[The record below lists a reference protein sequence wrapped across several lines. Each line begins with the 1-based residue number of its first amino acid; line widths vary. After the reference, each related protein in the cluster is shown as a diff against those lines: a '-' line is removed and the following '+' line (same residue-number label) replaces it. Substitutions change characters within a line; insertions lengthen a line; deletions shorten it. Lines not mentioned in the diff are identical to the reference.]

1 MIKPIITLL
10 FFTSLIIGCGQK
22 ENKNLVNAK
31 NLIAEG
37 KYQDAK
43 KEIQLALSKEGKN
56 PESLC
61 ISEVLAVKDKKSATD
76 WQATIEKVL
85 RYIEPLN
92 KDIKELEKLDKEV
105 GLDDDELERLETLI
119 RQRNSGIGF
128 LARSIDDASQK
139 GEPWVQ
145 ELMNNSASL
154 LVSAMLEAGKSF
166 EPVTRESAE
175 RVILKMGTLPSGA
188 GVGVAIDPL
197 IAELKNPDADIRS
210 QAVLFLGKLFASLT
224 NDFVLWKTERA
235 IAPISEL
242 LKNKSE
248 DLPVIYNAVVALEMI
263 VEGQEGK
270 EARGQ
275 EGRNN
280 NPAILPSSHLA
291 SPIEPLILALKTK
304 SAQARMHAAILL
316 GKLKVQKDNPL
327 TPFTKGDAIPN
338 LIMLLADNNTYVQT
352 TAINVLTSYGQP
364 AVEPLLEVL
373 RQSGKNVIPDE
384 PGDIT
389 KEEAYIANAYIDE
402 DKLKARRISV
412 QVAAI
417 TALGKIK
424 AEAAIEPLINLL
436 DNDDLKA
443 SAATALTTMGSLAVD
458 DLTIT
463 IEGMRTEASSEELR
477 AQAASIL
484 GNINDLRAVNS
495 LISVVGYE
503 LNDDNK
509 DVRAN
514 AIESLGKMKVRGENF
529 TPLLP
534 SREKKQ
540 GISITG
546 SNGVSVVKA
555 LAEILAKAT
564 DDKTRN
570 NAVVA
575 LGNIAQY
582 EAEAAK
588 ELIKIAS
595 DIYERESLR
604 QAAITALAAIK
615 PPEATD
621 AMIKIMLGDD
631 ESDVVRKGAVTVLS
645 EIKPRKAMPPMLWL
659 LSGRY
664 DEPKDFLRHLKSE
677 YRTVENL
684 NAEIEKLGV
693 DWHPDYKN
701 LIEVK
706 PVPSLVRSE
715 VAVAFGKIKN
725 TIEGYDVVEPL
736 IKALKD
742 DQRAVVRQKAAWS
755 LGEIVNPQDKIVPAL
770 EDALRHDDLGI
781 VRSEAA
787 TALGKIKGEKVV
799 DVLVHALKNDKYET
813 ARKNAAVALDEVV
826 FEDAA
831 SGLVDVLKDQV
842 GKEEEKRET
851 ESVLDAIA
859 ASLIKEGEAVAN
871 KPMVSKALLPAM
883 KSEDETIRKRA
894 FYAFGT
900 IAEPSKVDE
909 MITALK
915 DKSVIVRERAAALLG
930 NFKRRSAV
938 DPLIKMLTDKTEWKS
953 VRARAA
959 DSLGVLRDERALQ
972 PLLDALKD
980 ENVEVRA
987 SAAAALGNLK
997 DIRAVEPLLEIVNN
1011 PLISPP
1017 LSKETGGIS
1026 EYVFSA
1032 EGQLYSPVRN
1042 NAIAALGKIGDKRA
1056 EPVLIKIVQD
1066 EIGIPQRTAITA
1078 LGNLASQNAVPTL
1091 IEILQNRQAD
1101 PTARKNTAVA
1111 LGEIEDGHAAKPLEE
1126 RLLDKT
1132 EYNIT
1137 VIDAVKHNTFW
1148 QVVAEAIAKSFTIS
1162 PDATDKLISRLTD
1175 TWEHDPVR
1183 IAAAA
1188 SLGKIG
1194 TDKAISQLKDTLAK
1208 DSVEGVRLAAGLAV
1222 GKSKRKDLAP
1232 ILVKVMKDTAKAA
1245 GDRRGATQGLGEIAD
1260 PSTVPDLVGI
1270 MQDTT
1275 VAIEI
1280 RQDAAISLGKIGN
1293 SAAVSA
1299 LIEEIRKK
1307 DINKNLKLD
1316 IINALGTAKSQV
1328 AIAELKSMID
1338 DEDADVHFTAADY
1351 LFQTTGNGYGYER
1364 AGG

>member
-1 MIKPIITLL
+1 MRYHKSLALVSLANHKTKSLVNEVNMIKPIITLL
-10 FFTSLIIGCGQK
+10 CFTFLIIGCGQK

-43 KEIQLALSKEGKN
+43 KEIQLALSKEEKN

-61 ISEVLAVKDKKSATD
+61 LAEVLAVKDKKSATD

-92 KDIKELEKLDKEV
+92 KDIRELEKLDKDV

-145 ELMNNSASL
+145 ELMNNSAAL

-166 EPVTRESAE
+166 ETSARESAG
-175 RVILKMGTLPSGA
+175 RIISKMGTLPSFGGA
-188 GVGVAIDPL
+188 GVGITLDPL
-197 IAELKNPDADIRS
+197 IAELKNPDADIRA
-210 QAVLFLGKLFASLT
+210 QAVLFLGKLQAE
-224 NDFVLWKTERA
+224 KA
-235 IAPISEL
+235 ISPIAEL
-242 LKNKSE
+242 LKNKAE

-263 VEGQEGK
+263 VKGQEGK

-275 EGRNN
+275 EGRNI

-316 GKLKVQKDNPL
+316 GKLKAQTALPS
-327 TPFTKGDAIPN
+327 

-352 TAINVLTSYGQP
+352 TAINVLTAYGQP

-373 RQSGKNVIPDE
+373 RQGGKNVIPDE
-384 PGDIT
+384 PGDII
-389 KEEAYIANAYIDE
+389 KEEAYIANAYIDA
-402 DKLKARRISV
+402 DKIKARRISV

-424 AEAAIEPLINLL
+424 AEAAIEPLISLL

-443 SAATALTTMGSLAVD
+443 NAGTALTTMGSIAVD

-463 IEGMRTEASSEELR
+463 LEGMRAEASPDELR
-477 AQAASIL
+477 IQAASIL

-495 LISVVGYE
+495 LTSAIGFA
-503 LNDDNK
+503 LADDNK

-514 AIESLGKMKVRGENF
+514 AIEALGKMKVRGENF
-529 TPLLP
+529 
-534 SREKKQ
+534 
-540 GISITG
+540 
-546 SNGVSVVKA
+546 SVVKA
-555 LAEILAKAT
+555 LAAILAQAT

-582 EAEAAK
+582 DAEAAK

-595 DIYERESLR
+595 DTYERESLR

-684 NAEIEKLGV
+684 NAEIEKLAV

-725 TIEGYDVVEPL
+725 TIAGYDVVEPL

-755 LGEIVNPQDKIVPAL
+755 LGEIVNPQDKIISAL

-787 TALGKIKGEKVV
+787 TALGKIKGEKVI
-799 DVLVHALKNDKYET
+799 DVLVHALKNDEYET

-831 SGLVDVLKDQV
+831 TGLVDVLKDQA
-842 GKEEEKRET
+842 GKEAEKRET
-851 ESVLDAIA
+851 ESVLDAIV

-871 KPMVSKALLPAM
+871 KPMVSKALLPAL
-883 KSEDETIRKRA
+883 KSEDETIRRRA
-894 FYAFGT
+894 FHAFGT
-900 IAEPSKVDE
+900 IAEPSQVDE

-930 NFKRRSAV
+930 NFKQRKAV
-938 DPLIKMLTDKTEWKS
+938 APLIQALTDKTEWKS

-959 DSLGVLRDERALQ
+959 DSLGVLRDEKALQ
-972 PLLDALKD
+972 PLLAALND
-980 ENVEVRA
+980 ENAEVRA

-997 DIRAVEPLLEIVNN
+997 DVRAVEPLLEIVNN
-1011 PLISPP
+1011 PLIS
-1017 LSKETGGIS
+1017 
-1026 EYVFSA
+1026 EYVFST

-1042 NAIAALGKIGDKRA
+1042 NAIAALGKIADKRG
-1056 EPVLIKIVQD
+1056 EPVLVKIVQN

-1078 LGNLASQNAVPTL
+1078 LGNLAGQNAVPTL
-1091 IEILQNRQAD
+1091 IEILQNRKAD
-1101 PTARKNTAVA
+1101 PTSRQNTATA
-1111 LGEIEDGHAAKPLEE
+1111 LGEIGDRRAAKPLEE
-1126 RLLDKT
+1126 RLLDGT

-1137 VIDAVKHNTFW
+1137 VIDAVKHDKFW
-1148 QVVAEAIAKSFTIS
+1148 QAVVGAVAASFTIS

-1188 SLGKIG
+1188 ALGKTE
-1194 TDKAISQLKDTLAK
+1194 TDKAIAQLKDTLTK
-1208 DSVEGVRLAAGLAV
+1208 DSVEGVRLSAGLAL
-1222 GKSKRKDLAP
+1222 GKTKRADLASL
-1232 ILVKVMKDTAKAA
+1232 LVQVMKDTSKAA
-1245 GDRRGATQGLGEIAD
+1245 GDRRGATQGLGEIAA

-1280 RQDAAISLGKIGN
+1280 RQDAATSLGKIGN
-1293 SAAVSA
+1293 SAAIPA
-1299 LIEEIRKK
+1299 LIEELRKK

-1316 IINALGTAKSQV
+1316 IISALGTAKSQA

-1338 DEDADVHFTAADY
+1338 DEDADVHFTAADN
-1351 LFQTTGNGYGYER
+1351 LFKITGDEYGYER